1 MSEGPLPQWVMDERE
16 PRPRKIGMS
25 THKKWSLWKSG
36 LRFVA
41 CLAPCF
47 GPAGGIAWIAAWLA
61 AAEALGIAEEIGEP

>member
-1 MSEGPLPQWVMDERE
+1 MSR
-16 PRPRKIGMS
+16 
-25 THKKWSLWKSG
+25 HKRWSIAKSV

-47 GPAGGIAWIAAWLA
+47 GDAGGIVWLAAWLA